1 LIAKRRLRLVAAAG
15 AAFLPALV
23 GSSEAETQWD
33 LCALRG
39 RPSNVSAGLK
49 LHFYIRCGSLPLL
62 LTEMALVLRAQ
73 LDNICGLGE
82 AEIEIDDQPIL
93 PCDEHGNEDFF
104 VALRCLP
111 EDRAQVKRRHMG
123 RRPGLLVSV
132 LPRGERR
139 ALHPA
144 FAFAH
149 G

>member
-1 LIAKRRLRLVAAAG
+1 MVS
-15 AAFLPALV
+15 V
-23 GSSEAETQWD
+23 
-33 LCALRG
+33 CAPRTTKQ
-39 RPSNVSAGLK
+39 RVSAGLK
-49 LHFYIRCGSLPLL
+49 LHLYIRCGSLPLL

-82 AEIEIDDQPIL
+82 AEIEINDQPIL
-93 PCDEHGNEDFF
+93 PCDENSNEDFF

-111 EDRAQVKRRHMG
+111 EDRAQVKRRHMR